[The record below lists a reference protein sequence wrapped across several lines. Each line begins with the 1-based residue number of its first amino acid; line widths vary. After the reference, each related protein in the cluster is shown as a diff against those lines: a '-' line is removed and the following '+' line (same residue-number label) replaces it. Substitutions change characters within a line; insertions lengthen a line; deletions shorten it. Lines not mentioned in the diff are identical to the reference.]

1 MTRVKICGNRSFRDV
16 EIAVRCG
23 ADAIGLIVGTK
34 FVSEDEITAGLAK
47 EIVAAL
53 PPFVTSVL
61 VTHLQGCSEILDLY
75 HVVLPGAIQLHNDL
89 SLDVIK
95 ELRFRI
101 PQVKLIKAIHILD
114 ESSIQEAL
122 SFSSDVDALLLDSR
136 TANRI
141 GGTGMTHDWSVS
153 QCIVS
158 QINTPVILAGGL
170 TPANVREAIQTV
182 RPFAVDVNSGVD
194 DENGD
199 KDSQKVHHFIQN
211 TRDIK
216 P

>member
-16 EIAVRCG
+16 DLAVRHG

-34 FVSEDEITAGLAK
+34 FVSEDEISAGLAK

-53 PPFVTSVL
+53 PAFVTSVL

-153 QCIVS
+153 QRIVS
-158 QINTPVILAGGL
+158 QIKTPVILAGGL

-194 DENGD
+194 HENGE
-199 KDSQKVHHFIQN
+199 KDPEKIHHFTQN
-211 TRDIK
+211 SRDLNS
-216 P
+216 